1 MDYIFGSSWSS
12 QIFSIVVVDCCEWF
26 WVVVGCLWTLFGS
39 LWVAVDFF
47 LDHCGSLWIV
57 VDFFGSFWILPDCCG
72 LFLVFESMKISSL
85 PDSHRILEIITN
97 IITNLKHIF
106 LTQRSHQ
113 WKIYFTTTIAP
124 STAYK
129 SFKIDL
135 SVTSADV

>member
-12 QIFSIVVVDCCEWF
+12 QLFSIVVVDCCEWF
-26 WVVVGCLWTLFGS
+26 WVVVGCCGLY
-39 LWVAVDFF
+39 
-47 LDHCGSLWIV
+47 LDRCGLLWIV
-57 VDFFGSFWILPDCCG
+57 VDFFGSFWILPNCCG

-113 WKIYFTTTIAP
+113 WKKYFTTTIAP